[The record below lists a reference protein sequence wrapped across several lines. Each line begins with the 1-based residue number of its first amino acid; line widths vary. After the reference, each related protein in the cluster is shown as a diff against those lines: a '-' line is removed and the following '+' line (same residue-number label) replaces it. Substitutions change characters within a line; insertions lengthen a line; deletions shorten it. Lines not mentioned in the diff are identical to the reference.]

1 MARRTRLPAEP
12 PWDWEAL
19 LGFLEPR
26 SIPGVER
33 IDDGVYRR
41 TLCVGGRDGVV
52 EVRRARR
59 GDGVELS
66 ARLGGEGR
74 RPPRIVERF
83 RAVFDLDAPVGL
95 ILRHLRRDPV
105 LRRRLRGRS
114 SVRVP
119 GAWDPFELTVR
130 AVLGQQV
137 TVRGATTLAGRLVHR
152 FGRRLRPAR
161 DGLDRVFPTADALA
175 NAEVESI
182 GLPGA
187 RARTLRAL
195 AQAVRRDEDFFDR
208 AHDVHE
214 RMERLRAL
222 PGIGDWTAQYVA
234 MRALRAPDAFPA
246 GDLGLRKALGPP
258 GHPLSERELTRRAER
273 WRPWRAYA
281 AMAIWQSGR

>member
-1 MARRTRLPAEP
+1 MAKRTRLAAEP
-12 PWDWEAL
+12 PIDWESL

-26 SIPGVER
+26 AIPGVER
-33 IDDGVYRR
+33 IHDGVYRR
-41 TLCVGGRDGVV
+41 TVCVAGRDGVV
-52 EVRRARR
+52 EVRRAKR
-59 GDGVELS
+59 GEGLELS

-74 RPPRIVERF
+74 RPPRVAERF
-83 RAVFDLDAPVGL
+83 REVFDLDAPVGS
-95 ILRHLRRDPV
+95 ILRHLQRDPV

-137 TVRGATTLAGRLVHR
+137 TVRGATTLAGRLVVR
-152 FGRRLRPAR
+152 YGRRLRPVR
-161 DGLDRVFPTADALA
+161 DDLDRVFPTADVLA

-195 AQAVRRDEDFFDR
+195 AQAVRRDEHFFDR
-208 AHDVHE
+208 ALEVQDVI
-214 RMERLRAL
+214 ERLRAL

-246 GDLGLRKALGPP
+246 GDLGLRKALGPA
-258 GHPLSERELTRRAER
+258 GRPLSERELAKRAER

-281 AMAIWQSGR
+281 AMAIWQSGP